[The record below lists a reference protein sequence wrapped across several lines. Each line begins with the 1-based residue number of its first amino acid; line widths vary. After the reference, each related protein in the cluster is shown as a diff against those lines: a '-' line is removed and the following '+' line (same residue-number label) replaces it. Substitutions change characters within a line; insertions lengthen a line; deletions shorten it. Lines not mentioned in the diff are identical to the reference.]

1 MSRRNEKAQI
11 SGNTWISFAAMLIIS
26 YFIIWG
32 TLLSAFAISGVGSIL
47 DMILGIVEVLPFG
60 NTFLKLAVT
69 ITSSLF
75 QSSAIVAEELQNLA
89 ANGKNMLPLMWV
101 RELCKLILAAGFNS
115 ALYAFLEMTTGLK
128 DAKGVWN
135 FLKKAVMTM
144 LSAYLGAYFATIALE
159 AVYSQIGY
167 FTSGF
172 QIFIA
177 SAISL
182 ISVGGVFAI
191 MALLFLNGGSLLIF
205 FIYFLTRYILLNTAK
220 TAIVFIA
227 LLLFLILMQGGNFKL
242 VIACM
247 GSLLPVMII
256 LIGIDM
262 MLGSAFGY
270 GD

>member
-1 MSRRNEKAQI
+1 MEFSE
-11 SGNTWISFAAMLIIS
+11 
-26 YFIIWG
+26 
-32 TLLSAFAISGVGSIL
+32 
-47 DMILGIVEVLPFG
+47 
-60 NTFLKLAVT
+60 
-69 ITSSLF
+69 
-75 QSSAIVAEELQNLA
+75 
-89 ANGKNMLPLMWV
+89 
-101 RELCKLILAAGFNS
+101 
-115 ALYAFLEMTTGLK
+115 
-128 DAKGVWN
+128 
-135 FLKKAVMTM
+135 KAVMTM